1 MSKMSKRKIGITGT
15 IGSGKSSVTKII
27 KNTYPTL
34 SADIIVSNMYQD
46 EDFVK
51 KVNLAILNK
60 ESQVL
65 NKDLLAKTIFSN
77 KEKKARL
84 ESMIH
89 PIVREKIKK
98 FQEKSEGLTFVEVP
112 LLYEAKFED
121 LFDFVIIVV
130 ADENKIVERLKKHRG
145 YSEEEAQSRI
155 QNQYSV
161 EKKKEQA
168 DYIIENNLGIEDLEK
183 EVLKLIKILEKGE

>member
-34 SADIIVSNMYQD
+34 SADVIVSNMYKD
-46 EDFVK
+46 KDFIK

-77 KEKKARL
+77 KEKKVKL

-89 PIVREKIKK
+89 PIVKEKIKK
-98 FQEKSEGLTFVEVP
+98 FQEKREGLTFVEVP

-145 YSEEEAQSRI
+145 YSEEEAKSRI
-155 QNQYSV
+155 QNQYSK
-161 EKKKEQA
+161 EKKKEKA

-183 EVLKLIKILEKGE
+183 EVLKLIKLLEKGE